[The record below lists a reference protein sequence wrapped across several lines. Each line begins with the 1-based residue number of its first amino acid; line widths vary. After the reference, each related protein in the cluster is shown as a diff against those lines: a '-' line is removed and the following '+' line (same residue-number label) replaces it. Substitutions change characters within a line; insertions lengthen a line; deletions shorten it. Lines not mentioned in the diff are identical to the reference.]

1 MPVGQGLVSNPTGS
15 GDTVEIS
22 PVPNVVD
29 TTSSEED
36 EPPEIE
42 ENIMPWTTVE
52 RRRARSLDSPSE
64 ERSSA
69 RRGMNTGRKL
79 TKEQTR
85 LVETATTQMT
95 TPQKEVLRRRQEK
108 VVPARK
114 NSPTPSQGEGP
125 SKRKGKGIDPREWGN
140 VNISRESLDVDA
152 QATALEL
159 IAQQNKSNN
168 TGRMHAPK
176 KKGRIAYVPNLP
188 AESRPVAQIATDS
201 YLGAALRR
209 IKRSS
214 KSSGSKRDNDPT
226 TSSNESY
233 DDMSP
238 SDGGDDSDDSSSGS
252 SYSSHHRRRRDNR
265 HGRNKR
271 HRSQSF
277 SSSRRKTLIKPIAP
291 REYNGQAEPRAY
303 HRFVRESEAYL
314 RDGRVKGRQQ
324 IFLLSYYLSG
334 RAYDFYTQKVALNEE
349 EWTLHQFYGELFNF
363 CFPIDYRMQLRKNL
377 ARCHQNDKSVKT
389 RIDSNSGASELRSF
403 GGELC
408 KRTWLQL

>member
-1 MPVGQGLVSNPTGS
+1 MSTRMYNFRSRTDNGGIPPSRVPTTVVPLPPALADGTRDPPPHMPSSARNTGSPPLLYSEVVRSRTPSPRRETEVPVGQGLVSNPTGS
-15 GDTVEIS
+15 GDTVEVS

-42 ENIMPWTTVE
+42 ENIVPWTTVE

-69 RRGMNTGRKL
+69 RKGMNTGRKL

-108 VVPARK
+108 VVPARR

-152 QATALEL
+152 QATALES

-214 KSSGSKRDNDPT
+214 KSSGSKRDNDTT

-265 HGRNKR
+265 H
-271 HRSQSF
+271 
-277 SSSRRKTLIKPIAP
+277 
-291 REYNGQAEPRAY
+291 
-303 HRFVRESEAYL
+303 
-314 RDGRVKGRQQ
+314 
-324 IFLLSYYLSG
+324 
-334 RAYDFYTQKVALNEE
+334 
-349 EWTLHQFYGELFNF
+349 
-363 CFPIDYRMQLRKNL
+363 
-377 ARCHQNDKSVKT
+377 
-389 RIDSNSGASELRSF
+389 
-403 GGELC
+403 
-408 KRTWLQL
+408 